1 MYTDFAQFNETI
13 CLGKYGARNPQAN
26 LRQAVRPITGL
37 QKYQERERERDT
49 ANGFKGVDILY

>member
-1 MYTDFAQFNETI
+1 MKMYTDFAQFNETI

-37 QKYQERERERDT
+37 QKY
-49 ANGFKGVDILY
+49 